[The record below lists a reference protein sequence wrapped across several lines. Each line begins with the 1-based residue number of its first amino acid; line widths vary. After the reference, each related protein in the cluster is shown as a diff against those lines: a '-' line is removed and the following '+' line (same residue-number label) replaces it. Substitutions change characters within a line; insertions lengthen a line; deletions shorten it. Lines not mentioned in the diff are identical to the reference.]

1 MAGNRI
7 KGITIDIDGNTTKL
21 SKALEDVDDRLKD
34 TQANLKDVNKLLKL
48 DPKNTELLAQ
58 KQKLLQS
65 AVADT
70 KTKLEQEKEA
80 LKQLAANDDGSEAV
94 KKRQELLKRE
104 IEDTTISLKNYEKQL
119 KQMPIALSDL
129 ANKTGQLAE
138 KTRGLSAAAAAG
150 LTGLVGMAVKAGQT
164 ADDLNT
170 LAKQTGFTTDE
181 LQKMQYASNRIDV
194 SMETITGAA
203 AKMTKQIA
211 SGNSA
216 FAELGIS
223 LTDASGN
230 TRNVTDIF
238 YETIDALS
246 KVENETDRDTL
257 AMSLFG
263 KSANELA
270 GIIDDGGEALRTLGM
285 EAENAGLILS
295 QDALDSANQ
304 FNDAIDQLKAKAQA
318 AFLESGATLAENF
331 LPAMEKLVEVGGK
344 VLEFIANMDSDTLTL
359 ITSVMAFGA
368 VLSPVLSAVS
378 GGLKLFNE
386 VNAAMKVAHAVELP
400 SLISGVTTGAATA
413 VASLSTILPVLA
425 AIAAAAVG
433 VIALIKTIKQNK
445 LNKEYDN
452 YFSSTTGAG
461 MRSISA
467 TQAANWMNS
476 GEVQTIK
483 DPSGA
488 STYWVKE
495 SDYSWGKANAAANGW
510 TDAAEWGTPNV
521 TVNVDHINDLE
532 DLLEI
537 QRQAQLTTRMGGY

>member
-1 MAGNRI
+1 MAANRI
-7 KGITIDIDGNTTKL
+7 KGITIDISANTVQLTD
-21 SKALEDVDDRLKD
+21 A
-34 TQANLKDVNKLLKL
+34 LKDVEKRLKTTQTELNDVNRLLKL

-58 KQKLLQS
+58 KQKLLNS
-65 AVADT
+65 AIKDT
-70 KTKLEQEKEA
+70 EQKIKEEQEA
-80 LKQLAANDDGSEAV
+80 LKQLVAKSDGSDAALKQQEA
-94 KKRQELLKRE
+94 LKRD
-104 IEDTTISLKNYEKQL
+104 IEATTQSLKAYKKEL
-119 KQMPIALSDL
+119 KEMPTALSDL
-129 ANKTGQLAE
+129 ANKTGELAE

-150 LTGLVGMAVKAGQT
+150 LTGLVGLAVKAGQT

-170 LAKQTGFTTDE
+170 LAKQTGFTTAE
-181 LQKMQYASNRIDV
+181 LQKMQYAADRIDV

-203 AKMTKQIA
+203 AKLTKQIA
-211 SGNSA
+211 SNNSA
-216 FAELGIS
+216 FADLGIS
-223 LTDASGN
+223 LTDANGN

-270 GIIDDGGEALRTLGM
+270 GLIDDGGEALRAFGQ
-285 EAENAGLILS
+285 EAEDAGLILS

-304 FNDAIDQLKAKAQA
+304 FNDALDQLKAKAQA

-331 LPAMEKLVEVGGK
+331 LPAMEKLVEIGGK

-378 GGLKLFNE
+378 GGLKLFNDI
-386 VNAAMKVAHAVELP
+386 NAAMKVAHAVELP
-400 SLISGVTTGAATA
+400 SLISGITTGAATA

-495 SDYSWGKANAAANGW
+495 SDYSWSKANAAANGW
-510 TDAAEWGTPNV
+510 TDDASWNTPNV

-537 QRQAQLTTRMGGY
+537 QRQAQLTTRMGG

>member
-1 MAGNRI
+1 MAANRI
-7 KGITIDIDGNTTKL
+7 KGITIDISANTVQLTD
-21 SKALEDVDDRLKD
+21 A
-34 TQANLKDVNKLLKL
+34 LKDVEKRLKTTQAELNDVNRLLKL

-58 KQKLLQS
+58 KQKLLAS
-65 AVADT
+65 AISDT
-70 KTKLEQEKEA
+70 EKKLKEEQEA
-80 LKQLAANDDGSEAV
+80 LKQLVAKSDGSDAAI
-94 KKRQELLKRE
+94 RQQDALKRE
-104 IEDTTISLKNYEKQL
+104 IEATTQSLKQYQAELKAMPSSLKN
-119 KQMPIALSDL
+119 L
-129 ANKTGQLAE
+129 ADKTGELAE

-150 LTGLVGMAVKAGQT
+150 LTGLVGMAIKAGQT

-170 LAKQTGFTTDE
+170 LAKQTGFTTAE
-181 LQKMQYASNRIDV
+181 LQKMQYASDRIDV

-203 AKMTKQIA
+203 AKLTKQIA
-211 SGNSA
+211 ANNSA
-216 FAELGIS
+216 FADLGIS
-223 LTDASGN
+223 LTDTNGN

-331 LPAMEKLVEVGGK
+331 LPAMEKLVEIGGK

-359 ITSVMAFGA
+359 ITTVMAFGA

-400 SLISGVTTGAATA
+400 SLISGITTGAATA

-495 SDYSWGKANAAANGW
+495 SDYSWSKANAAANGW
-510 TDAAEWGTPNV
+510 NDDASWNM

>member
-1 MAGNRI
+1 MASNRI
-7 KGITIDIDGNTTKL
+7 KGITIDISANTVQLTD
-21 SKALEDVDDRLKD
+21 A
-34 TQANLKDVNKLLKL
+34 LKDVEKRLKTTQTELNDVNRLLKL

-58 KQKLLQS
+58 KQKLLTS
-65 AVADT
+65 AVEDT
-70 KTKLEQEKEA
+70 KKKLEEEQEA
-80 LKQLAANDDGSEAV
+80 LKQLVAKSDGSDAAV
-94 KKRQELLKRE
+94 RQQNALKRE
-104 IEDTTISLKNYEKQL
+104 IEATTQSLKQYQTELKAMPSSLKN
-119 KQMPIALSDL
+119 L
-129 ANKTGQLAE
+129 ADKTGQLAE

-150 LTGLVGMAVKAGQT
+150 LTGLAGLAIKAGQT

-181 LQKMQYASNRIDV
+181 LQKMQYASDRIDV

-216 FAELGIS
+216 FAELGVS

-238 YETIDALS
+238 YETIEALS

-270 GIIDDGGEALRTLGM
+270 GIIDDGGEALRAFGQ

-295 QDALDSANQ
+295 QDALDNANQ

-331 LPAMEKLVEVGGK
+331 LPAMEKLVEIGGK

-400 SLISGVTTGAATA
+400 SLISGITTGAATA

-488 STYWVKE
+488 ATYWVKE
-495 SDYSWGKANAAANGW
+495 SDYSWSKANAAANGW

-521 TVNVDHINDLE
+521 TVNVDHIDDLE